1 MFQSILVPVDIAHSP
16 PRRRALPVAVDLAE
30 KYGGRIHLMTVI
42 PDYGMSVVGS
52 FFPADQADKAVQS
65 ASDELNALAAEY
77 VPDGMLAGAEVRRG
91 NVYRE
96 ILAAADACGCDAIV
110 MTAHRP
116 EMKDYL
122 IGPNAARVVRHATQM
137 VVVVR

>member
-1 MFQSILVPVDIAHSP
+1 MFQSILVPVDIAHRP

-30 KYGGRIHLMTVI
+30 KYGGRLHLMTVI

-52 FFPADQADKAVQS
+52 FFPADQAEKAMQS
-65 ASDELNALAAEY
+65 AADELKALAAEY
-77 VPDGMLAGAEVRRG
+77 VPPAMLAGTEVRRG

-96 ILAAADACGCDAIV
+96 ILAAADASGCDAIV

-122 IGPNAARVVRHATQM
+122 IGPNAARVVRHATQF
-137 VVVVR
+137 VLVVR

>member
-1 MFQSILVPVDIAHSP
+1 MFQSILVPVDIAHRP

-30 KYGGRIHLMTVI
+30 KYGGRLHLMTVI

-52 FFPADQADKAVQS
+52 FFPADQAEKGVQS
-65 ASDELNALAAEY
+65 ASDELKALAAEY
-77 VPDGMLAGAEVRRG
+77 VPPAMLAGTEVRRG

-96 ILAAADACGCDAIV
+96 ILAAADASGCDAIV

-122 IGPNAARVVRHATQM
+122 IGPNAARVVRHATQL
-137 VVVVR
+137 VLVVR